1 MLIERLPTEK
11 LRAAIDY
18 MNYLY
23 DKEAWEATYELAS
36 NPEIVKSLER
46 AEADEKA
53 GRLKSWDDVRRD
65 VERQFTSR
73 RIICS
78 KALEPDFQPHWGI
91 IFIGENHATHIQS
104 LSHRMRR
111 MGGLSTTK
119 SQVALIVLFGNP
131 FRTQQP
137 LSPVNE
143 QISSLFPM
151 SLPRKPKPSGNAM
164 EPSAPIQ
171 IIKR

>member
-1 MLIERLPTEK
+1 MRKSNLQQEAMTLIEQLPIEK

-65 VERQFTSR
+65 
-73 RIICS
+73 I
-78 KALEPDFQPHWGI
+78 
-91 IFIGENHATHIQS
+91 
-104 LSHRMRR
+104 
-111 MGGLSTTK
+111 
-119 SQVALIVLFGNP
+119 
-131 FRTQQP
+131 
-137 LSPVNE
+137 
-143 QISSLFPM
+143 
-151 SLPRKPKPSGNAM
+151 
-164 EPSAPIQ
+164 
-171 IIKR
+171 